1 MIYTPELTSALEG
14 ITRETILV
22 LAAELGYEVRE
33 EMIPREMLYVA
44 DEIFF
49 TGTAAEITP
58 VKSVDNIPVGSGVR
72 GPITEQLQGEF
83 FGIVSGRVPDRH
95 GWLTFVNKAEF

>member
-1 MIYTPELTSALEG
+1 MTMRQNWG
-14 ITRETILV
+14 Q
-22 LAAELGYEVRE
+22 
-33 EMIPREMLYVA
+33 MLYIA

-72 GPITEQLQGEF
+72 GTITKKLQDDF
-83 FGIVSGRVPDRH
+83 FGIVSGQAPDRF
-95 GWLTFVNKAEF
+95 GWLTPVSGD